1 MLARR
6 RIETRGRRV
15 DSRLVRERRASL
27 RLVRDP
33 SGGFALGAESS
44 GRLCAWCGILRVD
57 LRLVRSPSGVF
68 ALGAEASGVFAL
80 GAEASGVFALG
91 AYLIDT
97 RNAKTAELVA
107 RNEKV
112 TEARRTKRKNGRN
125 RTHETQKRPSFL
137 RAQVNGKE
145 RFGGSGTRNE
155 YVLSAGHQ
163 RLQLNWAY
171 VAHVNEPRA
180 SDAE

>member
-57 LRLVRSPSGVF
+57 LRLVRSP
-68 ALGAEASGVFAL
+68 SGVFAL